1 MNSMN
6 AIPQDFEFWQDGRM
20 PYVETRRSCFSRT
33 CYKSHSHPTF
43 SIGAIDEGNSVFQ
56 SSFGTEQKIS
66 AGTLVI
72 VPAHIEHSC
81 NPLPDQA
88 WSYQM
93 LHLNISWLKQW
104 YIEFQK
110 EGFDLQLPQHKP
122 LIIKDPS
129 LYQAF
134 SDMNETLFDSQKLIF
149 EKEQSLIYCL
159 TRLLLPHFILEEIQ
173 KTQYLYE
180 SFLDLI
186 HIIKS
191 SERFISLEEL
201 AQQVG
206 LSRYA
211 IIRLFKANVGLTP
224 HAFQINL
231 KINQARAQLKQGI
244 PLAELAVNLGFSDQ
258 SHFHKAFKAHTG
270 ITPRQFQLAAA
281 Q

>member
-6 AIPQDFEFWQDGRM
+6 AIPQAFEFWQDGRM

-43 SIGAIDEGNSVFQ
+43 SIGAIDEGNSVFH
-56 SSFGTEQKIS
+56 SSFATAQKIS

-93 LHLNISWLKQW
+93 LHLDISWLNQW
-104 YIEFQK
+104 YTEFQK
-110 EGFDLQLPQHKP
+110 EGFDLNLPQHRP
-122 LIIKDPS
+122 LIIKDET

-134 SDMNETLFDSQKLIF
+134 SDMNETLFDPQKLIL

-159 TRLLLPHFILEEIQ
+159 TQLLLPHFVLEEIQ

-180 SFLDLI
+180 DFLNLI

-201 AQQVG
+201 AQQVD

-244 PLAELAVNLGFSDQ
+244 PLVELAVNLGFSDQ

-270 ITPRQFQLAAA
+270 ITPRQYQLAAA

>member
-1 MNSMN
+1 MGSMN
-6 AIPQDFEFWQDGRM
+6 AIPQTFEFWQDRRM
-20 PYVETRRSCFSRT
+20 PYVETRRSCFGRT

-56 SSFGTEQKIS
+56 SSFGTAQKIT

-72 VPAHIEHSC
+72 VPAHVEHSC
-81 NPLPDQA
+81 NPKPNQA

-93 LHLNISWLKQW
+93 LHLDLAWLNQL
-104 YIEFQK
+104 YSEFQ
-110 EGFDLQLPQHKP
+110 EQGLDLHIPQHKP
-122 LIIKDPS
+122 LIIKDEF
-129 LYQAF
+129 LYEAF
-134 SDMNETLFDSQKLIF
+134 TEMNETLFDAQKLIF
-149 EKEQSLIYCL
+149 EKEQSLLHCL
-159 TRLLLPHFILEEIQ
+159 IHLLLPHFILEEIQ
-173 KTQYLYE
+173 KPQYLYKD
-180 SFLDLI
+180 FLNLI
-186 HIIKS
+186 DVISS
-191 SERFISLEEL
+191 SEGFISLEEL
-201 AQQVG
+201 AQRVG

-231 KINQARAQLKQGI
+231 KINQAREQLKKGV

-270 ITPRQFQLAAA
+270 VTPRQFQLAAA

>member
-1 MNSMN
+1 
-6 AIPQDFEFWQDGRM
+6 M

-56 SSFGTEQKIS
+56 SSFGTAQKIS

-93 LHLNISWLKQW
+93 LHLDLSWLNQW
-104 YIEFQK
+104 YAEFQK
-110 EGFDLQLPQHKP
+110 EGFDLNLPQHRP
-122 LIIKDPS
+122 LIIKDET

-134 SDMNETLFDSQKLIF
+134 SDMNETLFDPQKLIL

-159 TRLLLPHFILEEIQ
+159 TQLLLPHFVLEEIQ

-191 SERFISLEEL
+191 SEQFISLEDL

-244 PLAELAVNLGFSDQ
+244 PLAELAANLGFSDQ

>member
-1 MNSMN
+1 MSSMN
-6 AIPQDFEFWQDGRM
+6 AIPQAFEFWQDGRM

-56 SSFGTEQKIS
+56 SSFGTAQKIS

-93 LHLNISWLKQW
+93 LHLDLSWLNQW
-104 YIEFQK
+104 YAEFQK
-110 EGFDLQLPQHKP
+110 EGFDLNLPQHRP
-122 LIIKDPS
+122 LIIKDET

-134 SDMNETLFDSQKLIF
+134 SDMNETLFDSQKLIL

-159 TRLLLPHFILEEIQ
+159 TQLLFPHFILEEIQ
-173 KTQYLYE
+173 KTRYLYE
-180 SFLDLI
+180 GFLDLI

-191 SERFISLEEL
+191 SEQFISLEEL

-206 LSRYA
+206 FSRYA

-244 PLAELAVNLGFSDQ
+244 PLAELAANLGFSDQ

>member
-1 MNSMN
+1 MGSMN
-6 AIPQDFEFWQDGRM
+6 AIPQTFEFWQDRRM

-56 SSFGTEQKIS
+56 SSFGTAQKIS

-72 VPAHIEHSC
+72 VPAHVEHSC
-81 NPLPDQA
+81 NPMPNQA

-93 LHLNISWLKQW
+93 LHLDLAWLNQL
-104 YIEFQK
+104 YSEFQ
-110 EGFDLQLPQHKP
+110 EQGLDLHIPQHKP
-122 LIIKDPS
+122 LIIKDES
-129 LYQAF
+129 LYEAF
-134 SDMNETLFDSQKLIF
+134 TEMNETLFDAQKLIF
-149 EKEQSLIYCL
+149 EKEQSLLHCL
-159 TRLLLPHFILEEIQ
+159 IHLLLPYFILEEIQ
-173 KTQYLYE
+173 KPQYLYKD
-180 SFLDLI
+180 FLNLI
-186 HIIKS
+186 DVISS
-191 SERFISLEEL
+191 SEGFISLEEL
-201 AQQVG
+201 AQRVG

-231 KINQARAQLKQGI
+231 KINQAREQLKQGV

-270 ITPRQFQLAAA
+270 VTPRQFQLAAA

>member
-6 AIPQDFEFWQDGRM
+6 AIPQAFEFWQDGRM

-56 SSFGTEQKIS
+56 SSFGTAQKIS

-93 LHLNISWLKQW
+93 LHLDLSWLNQW
-104 YIEFQK
+104 YAEFQK
-110 EGFDLQLPQHKP
+110 EGFDLNLPQHRP
-122 LIIKDPS
+122 LIIKDET

-134 SDMNETLFDSQKLIF
+134 SDMNETLFDPQKLIL

-159 TRLLLPHFILEEIQ
+159 TQLLLPHFVLEEIQ

-191 SERFISLEEL
+191 SEQFISLEDL

-244 PLAELAVNLGFSDQ
+244 PLAELAANLGFSDQ

>member
-6 AIPQDFEFWQDGRM
+6 AIPQAFEFWQDGRM

-56 SSFGTEQKIS
+56 SSFGTAQKIS

-81 NPLPDQA
+81 NPLPEQA

-93 LHLNISWLKQW
+93 LHLDISWLNQW
-104 YIEFQK
+104 YAEFQK
-110 EGFDLQLPQHKP
+110 EGFDLNLPQHRP
-122 LIIKDPS
+122 LIIKDEN

-159 TRLLLPHFILEEIQ
+159 TQLLLPHFILEEIQ

-270 ITPRQFQLAAA
+270 ITPRQFQLVAA

>member
-1 MNSMN
+1 MGSMN
-6 AIPQDFEFWQDGRM
+6 AIPQTFEFWQDRRM
-20 PYVETRRSCFSRT
+20 PYVETRRSCFGRT

-56 SSFGTEQKIS
+56 SSFGTAQKIT

-72 VPAHIEHSC
+72 VPAYVEHSC
-81 NPLPDQA
+81 NPMPNQA

-93 LHLNISWLKQW
+93 LHLDLAWLNQL
-104 YIEFQK
+104 YSEFQ
-110 EGFDLQLPQHKP
+110 EQGLDLHIPQHKP
-122 LIIKDPS
+122 LIIKDES
-129 LYQAF
+129 LYEAF
-134 SDMNETLFDSQKLIF
+134 TEMNETLFDAQKLIF
-149 EKEQSLIYCL
+149 EKEQALLHCLIH
-159 TRLLLPHFILEEIQ
+159 LLLPHFILEEIQ
-173 KTQYLYE
+173 KPQYLYKD
-180 SFLDLI
+180 FLNLI
-186 HIIKS
+186 DVISS
-191 SERFISLEEL
+191 SEGFISLEEL
-201 AQQVG
+201 AQRVG

-231 KINQARAQLKQGI
+231 KINQAREQLKQGV

-270 ITPRQFQLAAA
+270 VTPRQFQLAAA

>member
-1 MNSMN
+1 MGSMN
-6 AIPQDFEFWQDGRM
+6 AIPQTFEFWQDRRM
-20 PYVETRRSCFSRT
+20 PYVETRRSCFGRT

-56 SSFGTEQKIS
+56 SSFGTAQKIS

-72 VPAHIEHSC
+72 FPAHVEHSC
-81 NPLPDQA
+81 NPMPNQA

-93 LHLNISWLKQW
+93 LHLDLAWLNQL
-104 YIEFQK
+104 YSEFQ
-110 EGFDLQLPQHKP
+110 EQGLDLHIPQHKP
-122 LIIKDPS
+122 LIIKDES
-129 LYQAF
+129 LYEAF
-134 SDMNETLFDSQKLIF
+134 TEMNETLFDAQKLIF
-149 EKEQSLIYCL
+149 EKEQSLLHCL
-159 TRLLLPHFILEEIQ
+159 IHLLLPHFILEEIQ
-173 KTQYLYE
+173 KPQYLYKD
-180 SFLDLI
+180 FLNLI
-186 HIIKS
+186 DVISS
-191 SERFISLEEL
+191 SEGFISLEEL
-201 AQQVG
+201 AQRVG

-231 KINQARAQLKQGI
+231 KINQAREQLKQGV

-270 ITPRQFQLAAA
+270 VTPRQFQLAAA

>member
-6 AIPQDFEFWQDGRM
+6 AIPQDFEFWQDERM
-20 PYVETRRSCFSRT
+20 PYVETRRTCFSRT

-56 SSFGTEQKIS
+56 SSFGTAQKIS

-93 LHLNISWLKQW
+93 LHLDISWLNQW
-104 YIEFQK
+104 YAEFQK
-110 EGFDLQLPQHKP
+110 EGFDLNLPQHRP
-122 LIIKDPS
+122 LIIKDEN
-129 LYQAF
+129 LYQTF
-134 SDMNETLFDSQKLIF
+134 SDMNETLFDSKKLIF

-159 TRLLLPHFILEEIQ
+159 TQLLLPNFILEEIQ

>member
-1 MNSMN
+1 MGSMN
-6 AIPQDFEFWQDGRM
+6 AIPQTFEFWQDRRM

-56 SSFGTEQKIS
+56 SSFGTAQKIS
-66 AGTLVI
+66 AGILVI
-72 VPAHIEHSC
+72 VPAHVEHSC
-81 NPLPDQA
+81 NPMPNQA

-93 LHLNISWLKQW
+93 LHLDLAWLNQL
-104 YIEFQK
+104 YSEFQ
-110 EGFDLQLPQHKP
+110 EQGLDLHIPQHKP
-122 LIIKDPS
+122 FIIKDES
-129 LYQAF
+129 LYEAF
-134 SDMNETLFDSQKLIF
+134 TEMNETLFDAQKLIF
-149 EKEQSLIYCL
+149 EKEQSLLHCL
-159 TRLLLPHFILEEIQ
+159 IHLLLPHFILEEIQ
-173 KTQYLYE
+173 KPQYLYKD
-180 SFLDLI
+180 FLNLI
-186 HIIKS
+186 DVISS
-191 SERFISLEEL
+191 SEGFISLEEL
-201 AQQVG
+201 AQRVG

-231 KINQARAQLKQGI
+231 KINQAREQLKQGV

-270 ITPRQFQLAAA
+270 VTPRQFQLAAA

>member
-1 MNSMN
+1 MN
-6 AIPQDFEFWQDGRM
+6 AIPQAFEFWQDERM

-56 SSFGTEQKIS
+56 SSFGTAQKIS

-93 LHLNISWLKQW
+93 LHLDISWLNQW
-104 YIEFQK
+104 YAEFQK
-110 EGFDLQLPQHKP
+110 EGFDLNLPQHRP
-122 LIIKDPS
+122 LIIKDEN

-159 TRLLLPHFILEEIQ
+159 TQLLLPHFILEEIQ

>member
-1 MNSMN
+1 MGSMN
-6 AIPQDFEFWQDGRM
+6 AIPQTFEFWQDRRM
-20 PYVETRRSCFSRT
+20 PYVETRRSCFGRT

-56 SSFGTEQKIS
+56 SSFGTAQKIS

-72 VPAHIEHSC
+72 VPAHVEHSC
-81 NPLPDQA
+81 NPMPNQA

-93 LHLNISWLKQW
+93 LHLDLAWLNQL
-104 YIEFQK
+104 YSEFQ
-110 EGFDLQLPQHKP
+110 EQGLDLHIPQHKP
-122 LIIKDPS
+122 LIIKDES
-129 LYQAF
+129 LYEAF
-134 SDMNETLFDSQKLIF
+134 TEMNETLFDAQKLIF
-149 EKEQSLIYCL
+149 EKEQSLLHCL
-159 TRLLLPHFILEEIQ
+159 IHLLLPHFILEEIQ
-173 KTQYLYE
+173 KPQYLYKD
-180 SFLDLI
+180 FLKLI
-186 HIIKS
+186 DVISS
-191 SERFISLEEL
+191 SEGFISLEEL
-201 AQQVG
+201 AQRVG

-231 KINQARAQLKQGI
+231 KINQAREQLKQGV

-270 ITPRQFQLAAA
+270 VTPRQFQLGAA

>member
-1 MNSMN
+1 MGSMN
-6 AIPQDFEFWQDGRM
+6 AIPQTFEFWQDRRM
-20 PYVETRRSCFSRT
+20 PYVETRKSCRSLT

-56 SSFGTEQKIS
+56 SSFGTAQKIT

-72 VPAHIEHSC
+72 VPAHVEHSC
-81 NPLPDQA
+81 NPMPNQA

-93 LHLNISWLKQW
+93 LHLDLAWLNQL
-104 YIEFQK
+104 YSEFQ
-110 EGFDLQLPQHKP
+110 EQGLDLHIPQHKP
-122 LIIKDPS
+122 LIIKDES
-129 LYQAF
+129 LYEAF
-134 SDMNETLFDSQKLIF
+134 TEMNETLFDAQKLIF
-149 EKEQSLIYCL
+149 EKEQSLLHCL
-159 TRLLLPHFILEEIQ
+159 IHLLLPHFILEEIQ
-173 KTQYLYE
+173 KPQYLYKD
-180 SFLDLI
+180 FLNLI
-186 HIIKS
+186 DVISS
-191 SERFISLEEL
+191 SEVFISLEEL
-201 AQQVG
+201 AQRVG

-231 KINQARAQLKQGI
+231 KINQAREQLKQGV

-270 ITPRQFQLAAA
+270 VTPRQFQLAAA

>member
-1 MNSMN
+1 MGSMN
-6 AIPQDFEFWQDGRM
+6 AIPQTFEFWQDRRM
-20 PYVETRRSCFSRT
+20 PYVETRRSCFGRT

-56 SSFGTEQKIS
+56 SSFGTAQKIS

-72 VPAHIEHSC
+72 VPAHVEHSC
-81 NPLPDQA
+81 NPMPNQA

-93 LHLNISWLKQW
+93 LHLDLAWLNQL
-104 YIEFQK
+104 YSEFQ
-110 EGFDLQLPQHKP
+110 EQGLDLHIPQHKP
-122 LIIKDPS
+122 LIIKDES
-129 LYQAF
+129 LYEAF
-134 SDMNETLFDSQKLIF
+134 TEMNETLFDAQKLIF
-149 EKEQSLIYCL
+149 EKEQSLLHCL
-159 TRLLLPHFILEEIQ
+159 IHLLLPHFILEEIQ
-173 KTQYLYE
+173 KPQYLYKD
-180 SFLDLI
+180 FLNLI
-186 HIIKS
+186 HVISS
-191 SERFISLEEL
+191 SEGFISLEEL
-201 AQQVG
+201 AQRVD

-231 KINQARAQLKQGI
+231 KINQAREQLKQGV

-270 ITPRQFQLAAA
+270 VTPRQFQLVAA

>member
-1 MNSMN
+1 MGSMN
-6 AIPQDFEFWQDGRM
+6 AIPQTFEFWQDRRM
-20 PYVETRRSCFSRT
+20 PYVETRRSCFGRT

-56 SSFGTEQKIS
+56 SSFGTAQKIS

-72 VPAHIEHSC
+72 VPAHVEHSC
-81 NPLPDQA
+81 NPMPNQA

-93 LHLNISWLKQW
+93 LHLDLAWLNQL
-104 YIEFQK
+104 YSEFQ
-110 EGFDLQLPQHKP
+110 EQGLDLHIPQHKP
-122 LIIKDPS
+122 LIIKDES
-129 LYQAF
+129 LYEAF
-134 SDMNETLFDSQKLIF
+134 TEMNETLFDAQKLIF
-149 EKEQSLIYCL
+149 VKEQSLLHCL
-159 TRLLLPHFILEEIQ
+159 IHLLLPHFILEEIQ
-173 KTQYLYE
+173 KPQYLYKD
-180 SFLDLI
+180 FLKLI
-186 HIIKS
+186 DVISS
-191 SERFISLEEL
+191 SEGFISLEEL
-201 AQQVG
+201 AQRVG

-231 KINQARAQLKQGI
+231 KINQAREQLKQGV

-270 ITPRQFQLAAA
+270 VTPRQFQLAAA

>member
-1 MNSMN
+1 MN
-6 AIPQDFEFWQDGRM
+6 AIPQTFEFWQDRRM
-20 PYVETRRSCFSRT
+20 PYVETRRSCFGRT

-56 SSFGTEQKIS
+56 SSFGIAQEIS

-81 NPLPDQA
+81 NPKPNEA

-93 LHLNISWLKQW
+93 LHLDVSWLSQL
-104 YIEFQK
+104 YLEFQ
-110 EGFDLQLPQHKP
+110 EQGFDLHLPQHKP
-122 LIIKDPS
+122 LIIKDES

-134 SDMNETLFDSQKLIF
+134 TEMNETLFDSEKLIF
-149 EKEQSLIYCL
+149 EKEQSLLHCL
-159 TRLLLPHFILEEIQ
+159 IHVLLPHFILEEIQ
-173 KTQYLYE
+173 KPEYLYKD
-180 SFLDLI
+180 FLNLVNV
-186 HIIKS
+186 IIS
-191 SERFISLEEL
+191 SENFISLEEL

-231 KINQARAQLKQGI
+231 KINQARESLKHGI
-244 PLAELAVNLGFSDQ
+244 SLVELAVNLGFSDQ
-258 SHFHKAFKAHTG
+258 SHFHKAFKAYTG
-270 ITPRQFQLAAA
+270 VTPRQFQLAAA

>member
-1 MNSMN
+1 MNLMN
-6 AIPQDFEFWQDGRM
+6 AIPQTFEFWQDRRM
-20 PYVETRRSCFSRT
+20 PYVETRKSCRSRT

-43 SIGAIDEGNSVFQ
+43 SIGAVDEGNSIFQ
-56 SSFGTEQKIS
+56 SSFGTVQEIS

-81 NPLPDQA
+81 NPKPNEA

-93 LHLNISWLKQW
+93 LHLDIMWLSQL
-104 YIEFQK
+104 YSEFQQQ
-110 EGFDLQLPQHKP
+110 GFDLHLPQHKP
-122 LIIKDPS
+122 LIIRDENFYK
-129 LYQAF
+129 AF
-134 SDMNETLFDSQKLIF
+134 TEMNDVLFDEQKLIL
-149 EKEQSLIYCL
+149 EKEQSLLDCL
-159 TRLLLPHFILEEIQ
+159 MGLLLPHFILEEIQ
-173 KTQYLYE
+173 KPQYLYKD
-180 SFLDLI
+180 FLDLVDVI
-186 HIIKS
+186 NS
-191 SERFISLEEL
+191 SASFISLEEL

-231 KINQARAQLKQGI
+231 KINQARELLKQGI
-244 PLAELAVNLGFSDQ
+244 SLVELAVNLGFSDQ

-270 ITPRQFQLAAA
+270 VTPRQFQLAVA

>member
-1 MNSMN
+1 MN
-6 AIPQDFEFWQDGRM
+6 AIPQTFEFWQDRRM

-33 CYKSHSHPTF
+33 CYKTHSHPTF
-43 SIGAIDEGNSVFQ
+43 SIGAVDEGNSVFQ
-56 SSFGTEQKIS
+56 SSFGTPQKLS
-66 AGTLVI
+66 TGTLVI

-81 NPLPDQA
+81 NPIPEQA

-93 LHLNISWLKQW
+93 LHLDVSWLKQL
-104 YIEFQK
+104 YTEFQ
-110 EGFDLQLPQHKP
+110 EQDLDLHLPQHKP
-122 LIIKDPS
+122 LIIKDKT

-134 SDMNETLFDSQKLIF
+134 SDMNETLFDSEKLIF
-149 EKEQSLIYCL
+149 EKEQSLLHCL
-159 TRLLLPHFILEEIQ
+159 IHLLLPHFILEEVQ
-173 KTQYLYE
+173 KPQYLYKD
-180 SFLDLI
+180 FLDLVQVI
-186 HIIKS
+186 TS
-191 SERFISLEEL
+191 SENFISLEEL

-231 KINQARAQLKQGI
+231 KINQARELLKQGI
-244 PLAELAVNLGFSDQ
+244 SLAELAVNLGFSDQ

-270 ITPRQFQLAAA
+270 VTPRQFQLAAA

>member
-1 MNSMN
+1 MNSMS
-6 AIPQDFEFWQDGRM
+6 AIPQAFEFWQDGRM

-56 SSFGTEQKIS
+56 SSFGTAKKICV
-66 AGTLVI
+66 GTLVI

-93 LHLNISWLKQW
+93 MHLDISWLNQW
-104 YIEFQK
+104 YAEFQK
-110 EGFDLQLPQHKP
+110 EGFDLNLPQHRP
-122 LIIKDPS
+122 LIIKDES

-134 SDMNETLFDSQKLIF
+134 SGMNKTLFDPQKLILQ
-149 EKEQSLIYCL
+149 KEQSLIHCL
-159 TRLLLPHFILEEIQ
+159 TELLLPHFILEEIQ

-180 SFLDLI
+180 DFLDLI

-191 SERFISLEEL
+191 SEQFISLEEL

-231 KINQARAQLKQGI
+231 KINQARAQLKKGI
-244 PLAELAVNLGFSDQ
+244 SLVELAVNLGFSDQ

>member
-56 SSFGTEQKIS
+56 SSFGTAQKIS

-93 LHLNISWLKQW
+93 LHLDISWLNQW
-104 YIEFQK
+104 YAEFQK
-110 EGFDLQLPQHKP
+110 EGFDLNLPQHRP
-122 LIIKDPS
+122 LIIKDEN

-134 SDMNETLFDSQKLIF
+134 SDMNETLFDSKKLIF

-159 TRLLLPHFILEEIQ
+159 TQLLLPHFILEEIQ
-173 KTQYLYE
+173 RTQYLYE

-270 ITPRQFQLAAA
+270 ITPRQFQLVAA

>member
-1 MNSMN
+1 MS
-6 AIPQDFEFWQDGRM
+6 AIPQAFEFWQDGRM
-20 PYVETRRSCFSRT
+20 SYVETRRSCFSRT

-56 SSFGTEQKIS
+56 SSFGTPQKIS

-93 LHLNISWLKQW
+93 LHLDISWLKQW
-104 YIEFQK
+104 FTEFQK
-110 EGFDLQLPQHKP
+110 EGFDLNLPQHRP
-122 LIIKDPS
+122 LIIKNES

-134 SDMNETLFDSQKLIF
+134 SIMNETLFDPQKLII

-159 TRLLLPHFILEEIQ
+159 TQLLLPHFILEEIQ

-180 SFLDLI
+180 DFLDLI
-186 HIIKS
+186 NIIKS
-191 SERFISLEEL
+191 SERFISLEAL
-201 AQQVG
+201 AEQVG

-244 PLAELAVNLGFSDQ
+244 SLAELAINLGFSDQ

>member
-1 MNSMN
+1 MGSMN
-6 AIPQDFEFWQDGRM
+6 AIPQTFEFWQDRRM
-20 PYVETRRSCFSRT
+20 PYVETRRSCFGRT

-56 SSFGTEQKIS
+56 SSFGTAQKIS

-72 VPAHIEHSC
+72 VPAYVEHSC
-81 NPLPDQA
+81 NPMPNQA

-93 LHLNISWLKQW
+93 LHLDLAWLNQL
-104 YIEFQK
+104 YSEFQ
-110 EGFDLQLPQHKP
+110 EQGLDLHIPQHKP
-122 LIIKDPS
+122 LIIKDES
-129 LYQAF
+129 LYEAF
-134 SDMNETLFDSQKLIF
+134 TEMNETLFDAQKLIF
-149 EKEQSLIYCL
+149 EKEQALLHCLIH
-159 TRLLLPHFILEEIQ
+159 LLLPHFILEEIQ
-173 KTQYLYE
+173 KPQYLYKD
-180 SFLDLI
+180 FLNLI
-186 HIIKS
+186 DVISS
-191 SERFISLEEL
+191 SEGFISLEEL
-201 AQQVG
+201 AQRVG

-231 KINQARAQLKQGI
+231 KINQAREQLKQGV

-270 ITPRQFQLAAA
+270 VTPRQFQLAAA

>member
-1 MNSMN
+1 MN
-6 AIPQDFEFWQDGRM
+6 AIPQTFEFWQDRRM

-56 SSFGTEQKIS
+56 SSFGIAQEIS

-81 NPLPDQA
+81 NPKPNEA

-93 LHLNISWLKQW
+93 LHLDVSWLSQL
-104 YIEFQK
+104 YLEFQ
-110 EGFDLQLPQHKP
+110 EQGFDLHLPRHKP
-122 LIIKDPS
+122 LIVKDES

-134 SDMNETLFDSQKLIF
+134 TEMNEILFDSEKLIF
-149 EKEQSLIYCL
+149 EKEQSLLHCL
-159 TRLLLPHFILEEIQ
+159 IHVLLPHFILEEIQ
-173 KTQYLYE
+173 KSEYLYKD
-180 SFLDLI
+180 FLNLVNV
-186 HIIKS
+186 IIS
-191 SERFISLEEL
+191 SENFISLEEL

-231 KINQARAQLKQGI
+231 KINQARESLKQGI
-244 PLAELAVNLGFSDQ
+244 SLVELAVNLGFSDQ
-258 SHFHKAFKAHTG
+258 SHFHKAFKAYTG
-270 ITPRQFQLAAA
+270 VTPRQFQLAAA

>member
-6 AIPQDFEFWQDGRM
+6 AIPQAFEFWQDGRM

-93 LHLNISWLKQW
+93 LHLDISWLNQW
-104 YIEFQK
+104 YAEFQK
-110 EGFDLQLPQHKP
+110 EGFDLNLPQHRP
-122 LIIKDPS
+122 LIIKDEN

-134 SDMNETLFDSQKLIF
+134 SDMNETLFDSQKLIL

-159 TRLLLPHFILEEIQ
+159 TQLLLPHFILEEIQ

-270 ITPRQFQLAAA
+270 ITPRQFQLVAA

>member
-1 MNSMN
+1 MNSTN

-93 LHLNISWLKQW
+93 LHLDISWLNQW
-104 YIEFQK
+104 YAEFQK
-110 EGFDLQLPQHKP
+110 EGFDLNLPQHRP
-122 LIIKDPS
+122 LIIKDEN

-134 SDMNETLFDSQKLIF
+134 SDMNETLFDSQKLIL

-159 TRLLLPHFILEEIQ
+159 TQLLLPHFILEKIQ

-211 IIRLFKANVGLTP
+211 IIRLFKTNVGLTP

-270 ITPRQFQLAAA
+270 ITPRQFQLVAA

>member
-1 MNSMN
+1 MS
-6 AIPQDFEFWQDGRM
+6 AIPQAFEFWQDGRM

-56 SSFGTEQKIS
+56 SSFGTSQKIG

-93 LHLNISWLKQW
+93 LHLDISWLKQW
-104 YIEFQK
+104 FTEFQK
-110 EGFDLQLPQHKP
+110 EGFDLNLPQHRP
-122 LIIKDPS
+122 LIIKNES

-134 SDMNETLFDSQKLIF
+134 SIMNETLFDPQKLII

-159 TRLLLPHFILEEIQ
+159 TQLLLPHFILEEIQ

-180 SFLDLI
+180 DFLDLI
-186 HIIKS
+186 NIIKS
-191 SERFISLEEL
+191 SEQFISLEVL
-201 AQQVG
+201 AEQVG

-244 PLAELAVNLGFSDQ
+244 SLAELAINLGFSDQ